1 MGGVGCGMRVVFGG
15 EEGRRKRCMRLLL
28 SFMLDSWA
36 IPVSKWVKRTRDMF
50 MMRFALVC
58 SPVNG

>member
-1 MGGVGCGMRVVFGG
+1 
-15 EEGRRKRCMRLLL
+15 MRLLL

-36 IPVSKWVKRTRDMF
+36 IPVSKWVKRKRDML